1 MRKRAVASLCLL
13 VGCATAKPAA
23 APTAPVAASAPAA
36 PKPAPGPVADRAEAL
51 REAASQLDKA
61 ALAKERGNRSFA
73 EQLFSSAE
81 LIVGP
86 EALAGIA
93 QQFREGAP
101 PRVQTP
107 LQQLPMTT
115 PPQPL
120 VAVGDSAAEEPEA
133 KPKRGSL
140 RGTLK
145 VDGKALDEP
154 AVITLEPADGKFKRR
169 APRHAMMEQRNRE
182 FAPHV
187 LTVPTGSTVTFPNF
201 DTVYHNVFSRSDV
214 AAFDL
219 GIYRSG
225 QSRDYTFDKDGIV
238 HLGCNLHKNMNAYV
252 VIVSEPH
259 YVVTDDKGHFNFRSL
274 EPGKY
279 KARIW
284 SERTNPVTRE
294 VVVAAGENTL
304 PLDLRSHPA
313 EPSIDKFGVARGGS
327 K

>member
-1 MRKRAVASLCLL
+1 MA
-13 VGCATAKPAA
+13 GCATAKPAA
-23 APTAPVAASAPAA
+23 TAPTTPAVAATPATA
-36 PKPAPGPVADRAEAL
+36 KPAPGPVADRAEAL
-51 REAASQLDKA
+51 REAASLLDKA
-61 ALAKERGNRSFA
+61 AVAKERGNRSFA

-86 EALAGIA
+86 EALATLA
-93 QQFREGAP
+93 QLFREGAP

-107 LQQLPMTT
+107 LQTLPMTT
-115 PPQPL
+115 PAQP
-120 VAVGDSAAEEPEA
+120 VAAVGDSANDEPDPR
-133 KPKRGSL
+133 PKRGIL

-145 VDGKALDEP
+145 LDGQPLAGIP
-154 AVITLEPADGKFKRR
+154 AVITLEPADGKYHHRT
-169 APRHAMMEQRNRE
+169 PRHATMEQRNRE
-182 FAPHV
+182 FAPHI

-201 DTVYHNVFSRSDV
+201 DTVYHNVFSRSEV

-238 HLGCNLHKNMNAYV
+238 QLGCNLHKNMNAYV
-252 VIVSEPH
+252 VVVSQPH
-259 YVVTDDKGHFNFRSL
+259 YVVTDDKGHFTFRSL

-284 SERTNPVTRE
+284 SERSDPVTHD

-304 PLDLRSHPA
+304 ALDVHAHPA
-313 EPSIDKFGVARGGS
+313 DPGTDKFGVARGGAH
-327 K
+327 

>member
-1 MRKRAVASLCLL
+1 MRKRTVASLCLL
-13 VGCATAKPAA
+13 AGCATAKPAA
-23 APTAPVAASAPAA
+23 PVAATPVAAVASA

-51 REAASQLDKA
+51 REAASLLDKA
-61 ALAKERGNRSFA
+61 AVAKERGNRSFA

-86 EALAGIA
+86 EGVATIA
-93 QQFREGAP
+93 QVFREGAP

-115 PPQPL
+115 PPQPV
-120 VAVGDSAAEEPEA
+120 VAVGDSAADEPDP

-145 VDGKALDEP
+145 VDGQALSEP
-154 AVITLEPADGKFKRR
+154 AVITLEPADGKFRKRT
-169 APRHAMMEQRNRE
+169 PRHATMEQRNRE

-238 HLGCNLHKNMNAYV
+238 HLGCNLHRNMSAYV

-284 SERTNPVTRE
+284 SERTDPVTRD
-294 VVVAAGENTL
+294 VVIAAGENTL
-304 PLDLRSHPA
+304 PLDVHSHPA
-313 EPSIDKFGVARGGS
+313 DPGTDKFGVARGGA